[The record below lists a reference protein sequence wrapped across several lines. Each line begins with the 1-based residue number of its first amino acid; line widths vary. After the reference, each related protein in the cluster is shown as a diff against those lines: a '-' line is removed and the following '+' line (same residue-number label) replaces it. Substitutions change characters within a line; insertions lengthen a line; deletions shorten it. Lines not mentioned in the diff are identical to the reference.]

1 MCKRTKNDS
10 IFAPY
15 TVFYEQEKT
24 KCKIIINNLITNSG
38 LIDKAKIVSYYV
50 INM

>member
-1 MCKRTKNDS
+1 MCKRTKNDD

-15 TVFYEQEKT
+15 TVFDEQAKT
-24 KCKIIINNLITNSG
+24 KCKIIINNLITNFS